1 MLMLT
6 FFERFFANVLIRAFL
21 LALVL
26 IITSSGSHAQNV
38 VRIDDNVPHH
48 ILSYGEIEYLEDPA
62 NKLSL
67 TDVQKSEI
75 NALFKPSKTYTPKY
89 YNTTSAYWFKFKIK
103 HSKTSKV
110 HWMLEFFDQT
120 INDIHLFIPDSNHN
134 YKQYFFGN
142 KYKFAE
148 REYKHKN
155 FTIDLPNNSD
165 AVDTYYVHLSSAQ
178 GINVI
183 IVLRDIHRFIEYA
196 LYEYLIFGLFYGMII
211 IFSLYNLMMYFAIQQ
226 KRYLYY
232 VLYNLSIGFYEMCI
246 DGIAFQYIWP
256 NEPLLNQYAFGVAL
270 FCSTIFG
277 LLFTINFLYLRTK
290 APKLYK
296 LIVGI
301 IILRCMF
308 FVFCLFDRQ
317 LFIYKI
323 VEFGPLVV
331 AYFAGIYVY
340 KSGFRPARFFVIG
353 YTFLVIGFVI
363 KVLLFFNVSWLP
375 YNAVTHYS
383 LSFCFV
389 IEMILVSFAIGDS
402 IRHLR
407 KRKDSVQKRMIQQ
420 LQINEELNDKLNKEL
435 SSLVEQRTKE
445 VVEKAVVIEK
455 QNEELFSMNIL
466 LQEQAESI
474 SRMNVLL
481 EIDNQNL
488 HVDIEKVTRDRVMSK
503 GVDFEEFSKIYP
515 DREACFKYLSE
526 LKWANGYSC
535 RKCGNTNYLS
545 GHLPYSRRCTKCR
558 YEESV
563 IANTIFSN
571 TKLPINKSFYMLFL
585 IYSSKGSISSNK
597 LSEILL
603 IRQSTCW
610 SYGNKIKK
618 VLDERKRELKNA
630 GEEGWSKLVLE

>member
-1 MLMLT
+1 MLT
-6 FFERFFANVLIRAFL
+6 FFKRIFTSGPKKIFVIVLLFTAI
-21 LALVL
+21 
-26 IITSSGSHAQNV
+26 SHTLMAQNV
-38 VRIDDNVPHH
+38 VDINDNVPHH
-48 ILSYGEIEYLEDPA
+48 IFQYGEIEYLEDPA
-62 NKLSL
+62 NKLTL
-67 TDVQKSEI
+67 DQVRTPELD
-75 NALFKPSKTYTPKY
+75 ARFRPSKTYTPKY
-89 YNTTSAYWFKFKIK
+89 YNTTSAYWFKFRIR
-103 HSKTSKV
+103 HSKSSKV

-120 INDIHLFIPDSNHN
+120 INDIHLFIPDSGHH

-142 KYKFAE
+142 KYKFGD

-155 FTIDLPNNSD
+155 FTVDLPNASD
-165 AVDTYYVHLSSAQ
+165 SVETYYVHLSSAR
-178 GINVI
+178 GVNVI

-211 IFSLYNLMMYFAIQQ
+211 IFSLYNLMMYFAINQ

-232 VLYNLSIGFYEMCI
+232 VLYNLSIGFYEMCV
-246 DGIAFQYIWP
+246 DGIAFQYLWP
-256 NEPLLNQYAFGVAL
+256 NEPYLNRYAFGIAL

-277 LLFTINFLYLRTK
+277 LMFTTNFLYLKTK
-290 APKLYK
+290 APKLYQ
-296 LIVGI
+296 LIIGI
-301 IILRCMF
+301 IILRSLF
-308 FVFCLFDRQ
+308 FVLCLFDQQ
-317 LFIYKI
+317 LFIYKVI
-323 VEFGPLVV
+323 EFGPLLV
-331 AYFAGIYVY
+331 AYVAGIYVLQRGY
-340 KSGFRPARFFVIG
+340 RPARFFVVG
-353 YTFLVIGFVI
+353 YTFLVIGFVV
-363 KVLLFFNVSWLP
+363 KVMLFFNVSWLP
-375 YNAVTHYS
+375 YNAITHYS

-407 KRKDSVQKRMIQQ
+407 KRKDSVQRRMIQQ
-420 LQINEELNDKLNKEL
+420 LHINDELNTKLNEELT
-435 SSLVEQRTKE
+435 SLVDQRTKE
-445 VVEKAVVIEK
+445 VIEKAAVIEK
-455 QNEELFSMNIL
+455 QNEELSSMNAL
-466 LQEQAESI
+466 LKEQAESI

-488 HVDIEKVTRDRVMSK
+488 HVDIEKVTRARVMSQ
-503 GVDFEEFSKIYP
+503 GVNFEEFSKIYP

-526 LKWANGYSC
+526 LKWAKGYSC

-563 IANTIFSN
+563 IANTIFQN

-610 SYGNKIKK
+610 AYGNKIKK
-618 VLDERKRELKNA
+618 VLEERKRELKNA
-630 GEEGWSKLVLE
+630 GDEGWSKLVLE